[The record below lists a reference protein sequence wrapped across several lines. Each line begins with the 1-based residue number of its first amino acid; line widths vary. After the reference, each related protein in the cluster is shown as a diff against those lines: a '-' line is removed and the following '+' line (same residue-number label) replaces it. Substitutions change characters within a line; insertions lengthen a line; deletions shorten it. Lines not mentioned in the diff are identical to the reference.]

1 MGDTPATGDAGKADG
16 SRLLPSAPLTSLDA
30 YIAAGGGRG
39 LHTALEM
46 APDDVVGMVEQS
58 KLRGRGGAG
67 FPTGTKWRSVREAAA
82 ETGCAPQLAVN
93 GAEGEPG
100 TYKDRR
106 LIADNPF
113 LVIEGTIIARHAVG
127 AAHAYIAVKERSG
140 QAAMLR
146 DAISDVVDA
155 GWDAPDAL
163 QVIEG
168 PDEYLFG
175 EETALIEVIEGNLP
189 LPRWLPPFQQGLFA
203 TTARPNPTVVNN
215 VETLANLPLIVGDGP
230 DAFRRAGT
238 TNSPG
243 TMLFTVVGDIATP
256 GVFEL
261 PLGTPLRELIIDI
274 AGASELKAV
283 FSGVS
288 APVII
293 PEQLDTPLTYE
304 DMEAAGIAIGSGGFI
319 VYDHRHCV
327 VGIAIALSNFLAVE
341 SCGQCTACKLG
352 CTSITDLLRTIEAG
366 DGTEQHLAALRDRL
380 PGVTD
385 QARCALPAG
394 EQLVVGSLLEVFH
407 DEFTKH
413 LGRPCPSTIT
423 ERVPKI
429 DFLDDT
435 TGEVAYDASYH
446 RKLPDWSYAQD

>member
-1 MGDTPATGDAGKADG
+1 MGEAPAIGDANKSDG
-16 SRLLPSAPLTSLDA
+16 SRLLPSTPLTSFDD

-39 LHTALEM
+39 LQSALAM
-46 APDDVVGMVEQS
+46 TPDEVVSVVEQA

-67 FPTGTKWRSVREAAA
+67 FPTGRKWRSVREAAS
-82 ETGCAPQLAVN
+82 ETGCDPQLVVN

-113 LVIEGTIIARHAVG
+113 AVIEGAIIARHAIG
-127 AAHAYIAVKERSG
+127 AAQAHIAVKARSQ
-140 QAAMLR
+140 QAQILHG
-146 DAISDVVDA
+146 AISDVANA
-155 GWDAPDAL
+155 GWDDPNAL
-163 QVIEG
+163 QVVEG

-203 TTARPNPTVVNN
+203 TTAHPNPTVVNN
-215 VETLANLPLIVGDGP
+215 IETLANLPLILSEGA

-238 TNSPG
+238 TDSPG
-243 TMLFTVVGDIATP
+243 TMLFTVVGDVATP

-274 AGASELKAV
+274 AGASDVMAV

-288 APVII
+288 APVIV

-304 DMEAAGIAIGSGGFI
+304 DMQAAGIAIGSGGFI
-319 VYDHRHCV
+319 VYDHRHCIV
-327 VGIAIALSNFLAVE
+327 RVATELSNFLAVE

-352 CTSITDLLRTIEAG
+352 CTAITDLLRKIEAG
-366 DGTEQHLAALRDRL
+366 EGTEQHLAAIRDRL

-394 EQLVVGSLLEVFH
+394 EQLVVGSLLNAFH
-407 DEFTKH
+407 SEFMDH
-413 LGRPCPSTIT
+413 LGRPCRSTIT

-429 DFLDDT
+429 DLLDDIK
-435 TGEVAYDASYH
+435 GEVAYDASYH